1 MNKFWVLLKK
11 EIKELLSPQMLAPM
25 VAVVLIFFFIGNVLS
40 KEAEKSKT
48 TVNLAL
54 LDLDRSANSEEAE
67 GALRKV
73 FQNILV
79 LDDATAEGGL
89 KAIKDKKIPTLIV
102 IPAGFGSGITQN
114 KSQEVEFY
122 SVLGSLSMFQN
133 RQAQS
138 VAQAT
143 AVLNQY
149 FSDRILASSSIA
161 PLSFIKGPI
170 KPNEFVATK
179 DKLANVSF
187 AQIGGLVISQGMFVP
202 IILFMVIVVASQL
215 VAVAIATEKENKTL
229 ETLLSVPVNRKSIV
243 IAKLVAAGFVA
254 LLTAVMYLFGFKSYM
269 GGITGSVGGAGQV
282 ADGVRQ
288 AATAL
293 GLTFG
298 TTEYA
303 LLGISLF
310 LGILA
315 ALSIAIVLG
324 SFAED
329 VKAVQGLTT
338 PIMILIFIPYLLTI
352 FVDLNTASPFLRY
365 LVYAI
370 PFSYPFL
377 ASSHI
382 LFKDYL
388 AYVIGNIYL
397 LIFFLVFVFLAAKIF
412 STDKILTLKL
422 KFRRSKQ

>member
-11 EIKELLSPQMLAPM
+11 EIRELLSLQMLAPM
-25 VAVVLIFFFIGNVLS
+25 IAVVLIFFFIGNVLG

-54 LDLDRSANSEEAE
+54 LNLDHSDVSKEAE
-67 GALRKV
+67 GVLRKN
-73 FQNILV
+73 FQNILI
-79 LDDATAEGGL
+79 LDNAATEESL
-89 KAIKDKKIPTLIV
+89 QTIKDKNIPTLIV
-102 IPAGFGSGITQN
+102 IPAGFGSGIKQN
-114 KSQEVEFY
+114 KPQEVEFY
-122 SVLGSLSMFQN
+122 SVLTGLSMFQN
-133 RQAQS
+133 KQAQS

-143 AVLNQY
+143 AVLSRY
-149 FSDRILASSSIA
+149 FSDRVLAPSSIVPA
-161 PLSFIKGPI
+161 SFVKEPI
-170 KPNEFVATK
+170 KPNEFVAVK
-179 DKLANVSF
+179 DKLANISF
-187 AQIGGLVISQGMFVP
+187 AQIGGFVISQGMFVP

-243 IAKLVAAGFVA
+243 IAKLVAAGLVA
-254 LLTAVMYLFGFKSYM
+254 LLMALVYIFGFKSYM
-269 GGITGSVGGAGQV
+269 GGLTGSIGGGAGQV

-288 AATAL
+288 AAAVL

-338 PIMILIFIPYLLTI
+338 PIMILIFIPYLLTM
-352 FVDLNTASPFLRY
+352 FVDLGTASPFLRY

-382 LFKDYL
+382 LFKDYFT
-388 AYVIGNIYL
+388 YIIGNIYL
-397 LIFFLVFVFLAAKIF
+397 LIFFLVFVFIAARIF

-422 KFRRSKQ
+422 KFKRWK

>member
-11 EIKELLSPQMLAPM
+11 EVKELLSPQMLAPM
-25 VAVVLIFFFIGNVLS
+25 IAVVLIFFFIGNVLG
-40 KEAEKSKT
+40 KEAEKSRT

-54 LDLDRSANSEEAE
+54 LDLDRSAASEEAE
-67 GALRKV
+67 GVLRKS

-79 LDDATAEGGL
+79 LDGTTAEDGL
-89 KAIKDKKIPTLIV
+89 KTIKDKNIPTLIV

-114 KSQEVEFY
+114 KSQEVKFY
-122 SVLGSLSMFQN
+122 SVLSGLSMFQN
-133 RQAQS
+133 KQAQS

-143 AVLNQY
+143 AVLSKY
-149 FSDRILASSSIA
+149 FSDRILAPSSIA
-161 PLSFIKGPI
+161 PISFIKEPI
-170 KPNEFVATK
+170 KPNEFVAVK

-187 AQIGGLVISQGMFVP
+187 AQIGGLVVSQGMFVP

-229 ETLLSVPVNRKSIV
+229 ETLLSLPVNRKSIV
-243 IAKLVAAGFVA
+243 IAKLVAAGLVA
-254 LLTAVMYLFGFKSYM
+254 LLMALVYIFGFKSYM
-269 GGITGSVGGAGQV
+269 NGMTGNIGGAGQV

-288 AATAL
+288 AAAAL

-338 PIMILIFIPYLLTI
+338 PIMILIFIPYLLTM
-352 FVDLNTASPFLRY
+352 FVDLSTASPFLRY

-382 LFKDYL
+382 LFKDYFT
-388 AYVIGNIYL
+388 YIFGNIYL
-397 LIFFLVFVFLAAKIF
+397 LIFFLVFVFIAARIF

-422 KFRRSKQ
+422 RFKRRR